1 MLIVAKSKWEKG
13 YMYSIKSAHRVPQR
27 RAKAEQI
34 TEILNA
40 NMFNFDTAADIW
52 RVYEIDEY
60 DAAYETAQRQRFGFR
75 EHGKYL
81 VEYIR

>member
-1 MLIVAKSKWEKG
+1 MLIVAKSKWERG

-34 TEILNA
+34 AEILNRE
-40 NMFNFDTAADIW
+40 MYKWDSPEDRW
-52 RVYEIDEY
+52 RVYEIDQY
-60 DAAYETAQRQRFGFR
+60 NTAYETAQRQRFGFR

-81 VEYIR
+81 VEYTR